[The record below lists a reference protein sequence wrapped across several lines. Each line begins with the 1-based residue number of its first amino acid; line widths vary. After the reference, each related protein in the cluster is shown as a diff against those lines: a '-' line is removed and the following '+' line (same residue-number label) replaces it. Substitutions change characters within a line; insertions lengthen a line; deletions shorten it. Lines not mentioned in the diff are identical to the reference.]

1 MGVVTLLG
9 TNISPEKPILK
20 MVFLFPRW
28 DMLISQRVYQRSLD
42 SFIGLL
48 VPVGCLGFK
57 SSNQA
62 TEAWKEVG
70 EDTTSTRCRCCGCV
84 GESHLNLKNIRDEW
98 MNTYIYIYIIFIHIN
113 TKMIWLYII
122 YVSDN
127 HQFSSSSSFHSC
139 FFCGYVKETNNKTKR
154 RLFFPYEGELGAERL
169 MELLAA
175 SFDWDASLRDP
186 SAALA
191 YLGRKPEEKLDYEE
205 LVGGGWFG
213 GWLGVGMGVFWSWWD
228 GGNGE
233 SSWWGLVE
241 HFYKGFL
248 KSQYW

>member
-1 MGVVTLLG
+1 
-9 TNISPEKPILK
+9 
-20 MVFLFPRW
+20 
-28 DMLISQRVYQRSLD
+28 
-42 SFIGLL
+42 
-48 VPVGCLGFK
+48 
-57 SSNQA
+57 
-62 TEAWKEVG
+62 
-70 EDTTSTRCRCCGCV
+70 
-84 GESHLNLKNIRDEW
+84 
-98 MNTYIYIYIIFIHIN
+98 MNTYIYICSYKHN
-113 TKMIWLYII
+113 DDII

-139 FFCGYVKETNNKTKR
+139 FFCGYVKDTSNKTKR

-205 LVGGGWFG
+205 LVGGVGS
-213 GWLGVGMGVFWSWWD
+213 GVGWGLGWEFFGV
-228 GGNGE
+228 GEMEGNGE